1 MRDNELMPHRG
12 VAGDDP
18 RNPGPIEYFRRKP
31 VTLESWRRTLTAIMC
46 DKDRPE
52 GSDQCDG
59 GRLSERD
66 HAAESGQVGRVW
78 VAGDA

>member
-18 RNPGPIEYFRRKP
+18 RNAGPIEYFRRRP
-31 VTLESWRRTLTAIMC
+31 VTRESLRRTLTANMC

-52 GSDQCDG
+52 GGDKCDE

-78 VAGDA
+78 VAVDA